1 MEQESATCAC
11 WKSGQI
17 NQILNTKSYD
27 RLKKEVIFEVILV
40 KRNDILIIK
49 WSKSDACVENYFDAH
64 AGAGLQFVPVQPIK
78 SSSWKWK

>member
-17 NQILNTKSYD
+17 NQILNIKSYD

-49 WSKSDACVENYFDAH
+49 WSKSDTYFENYFDTH
-64 AGAGLQFVPVQPIK
+64 AAARLRFAPI
-78 SSSWKWK
+78 